1 MPYTIGSPVF
11 TYAQVMWHMPESQRC
26 EKGCYHSS
34 MCSNLSETS
43 MAYSLYWCDGV
54 LIYQLKYTYQLMTF
68 PNKSK

>member
-1 MPYTIGSPVF
+1 MPYTIGSHVF

-43 MAYSLYWCDGV
+43 MAYSLYWCDGL
-54 LIYQLKYTYQLMTF
+54 LIY
-68 PNKSK
+68 